1 MGWIPVDEEAWSLG
15 ISAEV
20 LERVEV
26 DYLEALGSEISSS
39 GVLVIVEA
47 EDAEAWHLQ
56 AASAVKLPVGEEI
69 EAVEILHLGADFAV
83 ELEDLEASSSV
94 GFAERSGDAEVEDV
108 ELLYS
113 GGAVGFL
120 AVLEIVDVGVL
131 YLGGAEVEEGA
142 VAFPGDAEVGLGAEV
157 EKGAVGFPGDAE
169 AEKGAVGFPG
179 DVEVEEGAEVEVA
192 AAVQSEA
199 SAVETLVVVEAT
211 QVFGLAFDSSDCSPE
226 LGSAFSQED
235 SYSLPSQER
244 EPLREMGLETN
255 AAADCWRARDCDR
268 AATSEGSEDD
278 AEAR

>member
-20 LERVEV
+20 LEHVEV
-26 DYLEALGSEISSS
+26 DYLEALGFEISAL

-47 EDAEAWHLQ
+47 EDADAWRLQ

-83 ELEDLEASSSV
+83 ELEDLEASPSV

-142 VAFPGDAEVGLGAEV
+142 EVLDGAAVVAGGGEVEDG
-157 EKGAVGFPGDAE
+157 EKGAVGFPGDA
-169 AEKGAVGFPG
+169 
-179 DVEVEEGAEVEVA
+179 EVEEGAEVEVA

-226 LGSAFSQED
+226 LGSAFSQEN

-268 AATSEGSEDD
+268 AATSEGAEDD